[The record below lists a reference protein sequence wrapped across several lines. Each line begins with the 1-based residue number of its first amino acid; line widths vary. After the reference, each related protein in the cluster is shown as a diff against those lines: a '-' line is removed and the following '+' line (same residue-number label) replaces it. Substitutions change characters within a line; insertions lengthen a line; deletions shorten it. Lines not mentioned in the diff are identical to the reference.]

1 MHDAPNSPAT
11 LDPAALADAASSLT
25 RALQLHPLVARVVAM
40 RGGTTPDRARRWL
53 SPRLQDLTR
62 PDAMVD
68 RDRAADRIVDA
79 VKRRERIAVFGD
91 YDVDGITSA
100 SLLSRVL
107 RRLGGDVATHVASR
121 FSGGYGLSDAA
132 VDRILADRPTLLITC
147 DCGTS
152 DHPRLERLRALGVDV
167 IVVDHHKVP
176 DEALPALAFLNPHRP
191 DCGFAYKHLASV
203 GLAFSIS
210 AAVRARLDA
219 NLDLRP
225 YLDLVALG
233 TIADVAPLDGDNRIL
248 TRVGLNRIADGEAGP
263 GVKALLGEAK
273 VRFRLTARDVG
284 FSVAPLL
291 NAPGR
296 LGSAVPTL
304 ELLMTEDATKAASL
318 ARDLAEANVQRREI
332 SAALIDAATKQVAE
346 VYGEDLPRGIVVAGD
361 GWHHGMGGIVAGR
374 LVDRLGVAVAVVAME
389 GDEGVGS
396 VRAPRGAKLYDA
408 VVRCREDLVTFGGHD
423 GAAGLRVRRDRLEAF
438 RASFAAAFDG
448 FVAPAPAEERWD
460 LELSEADLTADL
472 GVDLASLEPT
482 GESNPEVR
490 VCVRGARI
498 QDARAIND
506 THLRLSFA
514 MGRRS
519 IPAFVFDGVSRRA
532 RGEIP
537 LVGTRVDVVGA
548 LRTDPWNGPGAV
560 QLDLASI
567 RAV

>member
-1 MHDAPNSPAT
+1 MHDAPERPAT
-11 LDPAALADAASSLT
+11 LDPAALDDAAAALT

-62 PDAMVD
+62 PDAMID
-68 RDRAADRIVDA
+68 RDRAAERIVDA

-107 RRLGGDVATHVASR
+107 RRLGGEVSTHVASR

-263 GVKALLGEAK
+263 GVKALLGEA
-273 VRFRLTARDVG
+273 TARDVG

-332 SAALIDAATKQVAE
+332 SAALIDAATKQVTE
-346 VYGEDLPRGIVVAGD
+346 VYGDELPRGIVVAGD

-396 VRAPRGAKLYDA
+396 VRAPKGAKLYDA

-438 RASFAAAFDG
+438 RASFARAFEG
-448 FVAPAPAEERWD
+448 FAGPAPAEERWD
-460 LELSEADLTADL
+460 LELTEADLTADL

-482 GESNPEVR
+482 GEANPEVR
-490 VCVRGARI
+490 VCVRAARI